1 MAKNRRITP
10 MTKAMGMLKKTPIA
24 IAGTAA
30 VSTAA
35 GMLSDKFKKV
45 NDEVDAFD
53 KYWMNRLGHGGQPR
67 LEDFKGD
74 TAEEDFEEALQLYR
88 SMQPLDSNWFR

>member
-35 GMLSDKFKKV
+35 GMLADKFKKV

-53 KYWMNRLGHGGQPR
+53 KYWMNRLGHGGQPK

>member
-1 MAKNRRITP
+1 MAKNRKRTP
-10 MTKAMGMLKKTPIA
+10 VTKAMGMLKKTPIA

-30 VSTAA
+30 A
-35 GMLSDKFKKV
+35 GMLANKFKKV

-53 KYWMNRLGHGGQPR
+53 KYWLNRLGHSGQPR

-74 TAEEDFEEALQLYR
+74 TADEDFEEALQLYR

>member
-1 MAKNRRITP
+1 MAKNRKKTP
-10 MTKAMGMLKKTPIA
+10 VTKAMGMLKKTPIA

-30 VSTAA
+30 A
-35 GMLSDKFKKV
+35 GMLANKFKKV

-53 KYWMNRLGHGGQPR
+53 KYWLNRLGHSGQPR

>member
-1 MAKNRRITP
+1 MAKNRKRTP
-10 MTKAMGMLKKTPIA
+10 VTKAMGMLKKTPIA

-30 VSTAA
+30 A
-35 GMLSDKFKKV
+35 GMLANKFTKV

-53 KYWMNRLGHGGQPR
+53 KYWLNRLGHSGQPR

>member
-1 MAKNRRITP
+1 MAKNKRITP
-10 MTKAMGMLKKTPIA
+10 ITKAMGMLKKTPIA
-24 IAGTAA
+24 IAGT
-30 VSTAA
+30 VAA
-35 GMLSDKFKKV
+35 GMLADKFKKV

-53 KYWMNRLGHGGQPR
+53 KYWMNRLGHGGQPK

>member
-1 MAKNRRITP
+1 MAKNRKRTP
-10 MTKAMGMLKKTPIA
+10 VTKAMGMLKKTPIA
-24 IAGTAA
+24 IAVTA
-30 VSTAA
+30 AA
-35 GMLSDKFKKV
+35 GMLANKFKKV

-53 KYWMNRLGHGGQPR
+53 KYWLNRLGHSGQPR

>member
-10 MTKAMGMLKKTPIA
+10 ITKAMGMLKKTPIA

-35 GMLSDKFKKV
+35 GMLADKFKKV

-53 KYWMNRLGHGGQPR
+53 KYWMNRLGHGGQPK

-74 TAEEDFEEALQLYR
+74 AAEEDFEEALQLYR